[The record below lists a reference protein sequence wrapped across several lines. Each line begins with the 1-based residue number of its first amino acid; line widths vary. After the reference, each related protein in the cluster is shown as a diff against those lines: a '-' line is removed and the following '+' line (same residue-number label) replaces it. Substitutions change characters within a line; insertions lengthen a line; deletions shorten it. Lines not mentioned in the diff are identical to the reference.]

1 MAKRG
6 AEAGKKV
13 ERGVLDS
20 SVSGTHCILSAAA
33 VEAVVIA
40 GTAAVA
46 AARRTCKNMAHVA
59 YTSRTTCTN
68 K

>member
-1 MAKRG
+1 MAG
-6 AEAGKKV
+6 EKV
-13 ERGVLDS
+13 GRGVLDS

-40 GTAAVA
+40 GTAA
-46 AARRTCKNMAHVA
+46 RRTCKNMAHVA

>member
-1 MAKRG
+1 M
-6 AEAGKKV
+6 
-13 ERGVLDS
+13 LDS

-59 YTSRTTCTN
+59 YTSRTACTN